1 MSCVQLSELFVIG
14 QRSSSFHGKLLHNGL
29 ITKDKLAFYLAF
41 LLQASVLSGSLGLGI
56 GAPVVKRW
64 SCLPHSLEEVVSMA
78 AINATGGDP
87 DPDCGED
94 RGGKR
99 VTAKECECEIQS
111 AVLSLAPLLA
121 DG

>member
-1 MSCVQLSELFVIG
+1 M
-14 QRSSSFHGKLLHNGL
+14 SSSLELLNHPYILDDVLAFHHTAGFCWL
-29 ITKDKLAFYLAF
+29 IFYLAF